1 MGNIKAMDND
11 DDTLLINGK
20 RVLIEEMPREQLIQ
34 FIKTWK
40 PLVARDYILRRTL
53 QEGAAEL
60 AEQRQVN

>member
-40 PLVARDYILRRTL
+40 PLVARDYILRRAL

-60 AEQRQVN
+60 AKQRQVN